1 MNNYKEVNLNG
12 IRQTYIIMY
21 EQDGIRYIFNRSI
34 PWSVYLSFKKL
45 KRLINII
52 GENAILKFLD
62 RFDVMKEE
70 INYLTRTFV
79 LDTTKFTIL
88 EIHSEWQNYKR
99 CNQIDIEERKTE
111 LCIEYNAIKRASSGM
126 DIKVDSCIAK
136 MIQKEFK
143 LWLADIY
150 DEIASYSKLIKEDI
164 VRTTLGTTV
173 ESLKEEKERLENQID
188 CRKRIL
194 DKYNKDILENK
205 KTLARQNYIIDKY
218 YQQYVFTPTEHEY
231 IDGKINNI

>member
-1 MNNYKEVNLNG
+1 MKQYKEVNLNG

-21 EQDGIRYIFNRSI
+21 EQDGIRYIFNRSV

-45 KRLINII
+45 KRLINIV

-70 INYLTRTFV
+70 INYFTRTFV

-88 EIHSEWQNYKR
+88 EIHSEWPNYKR
-99 CNQIDIEERKTE
+99 CDQVNIEERKTE
-111 LCIEYNAIKRASSGM
+111 LCIIHNAIKRASSGM
-126 DIKVDSCIAK
+126 DLKVDSYIAK

-164 VRTTLGTTV
+164 VRTTLGATI
-173 ESLKEEKERLENQID
+173 ESLKEEKERLENQVD

-194 DKYNKDILENK
+194 DQYNKDIIENK
-205 KTLARQNYIIDKY
+205 KTLSRQNYVIDKY
-218 YQQYVFTPTEHEY
+218 YKQYVFTPIEHEY
-231 IDGKINNI
+231 IEGKINNI